1 MSKITVEQIGELV
14 EQSKGENP
22 RVTREILQAF
32 LRNPNAF
39 LRASVYSA
47 TVDYGKSVEEM
58 VVAGNYD
65 WKNKDINSKNF
76 PVSGEGTVNVNF
88 ELIHLNKG
96 VSSEDALT
104 HLEENGMRPPT
115 IEELLVFGS
124 SYPEIQREFPVICL
138 GSSWVSPGGDRDVP
152 YLSRD
157 GSERGLSLGWFGGD
171 WDECCRF
178 LAVRK

>member
-14 EQSKGENP
+14 EQNKGENP

-32 LRNPNAF
+32 LRNSNAF

-65 WKNKDINSKNF
+65 WKNDDINSKNF
-76 PVSGEGTVNVNF
+76 SVKGEGVVNVNL
-88 ELIHLNKG
+88 ELVHLDKG

-104 HLEENGMRPPT
+104 YLEENGMRPPT

-138 GSSWVSPGGDRDVP
+138 GSSWVDPDGSRRVP
-152 YLSRD
+152 DLRRS
-157 GSERGLSLGWFGGD
+157 GSERDLDLGWFGHG
-171 WDECCRF
+171 WVECCRF

>member
-1 MSKITVEQIGELV
+1 MDRITLDQVGELIA
-14 EQSKGENP
+14 QSKGENP
-22 RVTREILQAF
+22 RVTRKNLQVF
-32 LRNPNAF
+32 LRNLNVSGQAGIY
-39 LRASVYSA
+39 SVA
-47 TVDYGKSVEEM
+47 VEFDKTVEEM

-65 WKNKDINSKNF
+65 WKNDDINSKNF
-76 PVSGEGTVNVNF
+76 SVKGEGVVNVNL
-88 ELIHLNKG
+88 ELVHLDKG

-138 GSSWVSPGGDRDVP
+138 GSSWVNPGGGRRVP
-152 YLSRD
+152 YLS
-157 GSERGLSLGWFGGD
+157 GSGSRRSLDLSWFDVGWG
-171 WDECCRF
+171 EYCRF

>member
-58 VVAGNYD
+58 VSAGRYD
-65 WKNKDINSKNF
+65 WKNDDINSKNF

-138 GSSWVSPGGDRDVP
+138 DSSWVDPDGYRSVP
-152 YLSRD
+152 CLHRS
-157 GSERGLSLGWFGGD
+157 GSGRSLSLGWFGNG
-171 WDECCRF
+171 WRECCRF